1 MSCEHALNTNYGIR
15 LTIPSDF
22 YVIETSTCAMGGQNA
37 LYSCSTSNSDGTI
50 TVMNFLSS
58 ALEEDESFT
67 FTIDSIR
74 NPTTFGNSYSVQV
87 ESLSETDGAVDVGTF
102 TIVDTLIVKGSIN
115 SFTIVPQDYGVG
127 QYPTFYDFTVQPSGE
142 MYEDSYLVLTLPD

>member
-1 MSCEHALNTNYGIR
+1 MSCEHVLETNYGIR
-15 LTIPSDF
+15 LTLPSDF

-58 ALEEDESFT
+58 ALEENEAFS

-74 NPTTFGNSYSVQV
+74 NPTTFGNSYTIQV
-87 ESLSETDGAVDVGTF
+87 ESLSDTGGAVDVGSYT
-102 TIVDTLIVKGSIN
+102 VGDTLIVKGSIN
-115 SFTIVPQDYGVG
+115 TFTIVP
-127 QYPTFYDFTVQPSGE
+127 
-142 MYEDSYLVLTLPD
+142 